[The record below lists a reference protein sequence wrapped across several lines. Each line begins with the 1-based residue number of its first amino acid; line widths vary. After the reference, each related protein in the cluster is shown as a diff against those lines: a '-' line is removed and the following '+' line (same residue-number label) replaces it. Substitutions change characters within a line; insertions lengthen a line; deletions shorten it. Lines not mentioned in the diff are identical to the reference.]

1 LKNVVIFAPHPDD
14 EVLGCGG
21 TIAKKLAEGFNVF
34 VVFMTDGRYGLKE
47 VGIDKNPDPLELKT
61 IRKEEALK
69 AAKILGLKE
78 ENIFFFNIED
88 KSLSRHK
95 IPALEKTIK
104 LLRDIKPLEVFF
116 PQELEYNPD
125 HRATNTIVKEALRKL
140 DLDIVEYRYAI
151 AWKFPIYFLS
161 HLLNE
166 DTFLKFMCTFLGRNL
181 FFVDISNYLS
191 IKMKA
196 IKQYASQLKLYT
208 VVQKRPAIS
217 HSILKAALR
226 NEERFFI

>member
-21 TIAKKLAEGFNVF
+21 TIAKKLAEGYNVF
-34 VVFMTDGRYGLKE
+34 VIFMTDGRYGLKE

-69 AAKILGLKE
+69 AAKILGLNE
-78 ENIFFFNIED
+78 ENLFFLDIED
-88 KSLSRHK
+88 KSLSKHK

-104 LLRDIKPLEVFF
+104 LLQDIKPAEVFF

-125 HRATNTIVKEALRKL
+125 HRATNTIVKKALKKL
-140 DLDIVEYRYAI
+140 DLYTVEYRYVI
-151 AWKFPIYFLS
+151 AWKFPIYFL
-161 HLLNE
+161 LQFLNE
-166 DTFLKFMCTFLGRNL
+166 DTLLKSMCTFLGRNL
-181 FFVDISNYLS
+181 FCVDISNFLS
-191 IKMKA
+191 IKMEA

-208 VVQKRPAIS
+208 IVQKRPAINQ
-217 HSILKAALR
+217 SILRAALR